1 MLFLLLAPAVLYV
14 LACIYLFLQHRS
26 MLYFPQPRQGGG
38 AASVMNVDLDGQ
50 KLKLSA
56 RPLAGPEAVLYFGG
70 NGEDV
75 SLSLEPLA
83 QTFPGKAI
91 YLVHYRGY
99 GGSEGKPT
107 EAGLVADGIALF
119 DRLHTSH
126 PQITVIGRSLGSGV
140 AVHLASVRPVQRLVL
155 ITPFNSIAELA
166 QQRFPMFP
174 VQWLMLDK
182 YDSWRYAPKVT
193 APTTLVIASDDEMIP
208 RASSERLF
216 SQFQPGV
223 ASKVVIKRR
232 GHNSI
237 SDDDGY
243 LSALSG
249 GR

>member
-1 MLFLLLAPAVLYV
+1 MLFLLLAPAVLY
-14 LACIYLFLQHRS
+14 LLTCAYLFLQHRA
-26 MLYFPQPRQGGG
+26 MLYFPQPRQGA
-38 AASVMNVDLDGQ
+38 AASVMNVELDGQ

-56 RPLAGPEAVLYFGG
+56 RPLATPAAVLYFGG

-75 SLSLEPLA
+75 SLSLEALA
-83 QTFPGKAI
+83 AAFPGKAV

-107 EAGLVADGIALF
+107 EAGLVADALALF
-119 DRLHTSH
+119 DRLQPSH

-155 ITPFNSIAELA
+155 VTPFNSIAELA

-182 YDSWRYAPKVT
+182 YDSWRHAPKVR

-208 RASSERLF
+208 RASAERLF

-223 ASKVVIKRR
+223 ASKVIIKHR

-237 SDDDGY
+237 SDDEGY
-243 LSALSG
+243 LTALSG
-249 GR
+249 GL